1 MPGLDELLDGK
12 QIETG
17 EEDAAETARQAA
29 QAEADRVAA
38 EESERVAAAKVEQP
52 DVEGLK
58 QAMIAERRKRQELE
72 ATLAAKQEEEKPYL
86 GEEYEARFK
95 DTESKFQNA
104 LIQQKLDLSESFAR
118 EKYADWDDKLVV
130 FADMIKEN
138 PALYQ
143 QMIQQANPAEFA
155 YKTANNQQKL
165 KEMGDPSEYEKNLRA
180 KIEAEMK
187 AKYEKQS
194 EQEAAKRDE
203 LPGSLA
209 ITRGASGT
217 HSASWAGPT
226 DLKDV
231 LG

>member
-1 MPGLDELLDGK
+1 MSDQLEQFLSPAVEEK
-12 QIETG
+12 QSEPEVTQ
-17 EEDAAETARQAA
+17 ETAIEEPA
-29 QAEADRVAA
+29 VAA
-38 EESERVAAAKVEQP
+38 EPQEEPWTKAAY
-52 DVEGLK
+52 L
-58 QAMIAERRKRQELE
+58 AEKEKRQRAEQAANE
-72 ATLAAKQEEEKPYL
+72 LAAKLAKQEEEEKPYL

-180 KIEAEMK
+180 KIEAELK
-187 AKYEKQS
+187 QKYEKQS